1 MLFRKCPNCDIN
13 HWFISQFGHL
23 YSKKSP
29 WLFYEESNIVVVRIQ
44 YEIGQA
50 ISSFK
55 DRFSLFHSRLV
66 VAKDVDHFIVM
77 IGSGIWNLG
86 IQVHPWGVRVMLVF
100 WHICI
105 NF

>member
-29 WLFYEESNIVVVRIQ
+29 WLFYEESNIAVVRIQ

-55 DRFSLFHSRLV
+55 DIFSLFHSRLV
-66 VAKDVDHFIVM
+66 MAGFNID
-77 IGSGIWNLG
+77 
-86 IQVHPWGVRVMLVF
+86 REE
-100 WHICI
+100 I
-105 NF
+105 NYQTSTLTTYFSYKKPDQ